1 MLLFVWLCLFTGV
14 LVLSSSVS
22 FLRCC
27 CCVNRRRTYCN
38 PRTWV
43 LTRRTSS
50 RMWAPYGP
58 MRLRLRLSSVTSDRL
73 LLRAPARLSRRSS
86 VRSVF
91 LRTNCSTSSD
101 VPSTVIMAS
110 SYSRRERKA
119 FRSLL
124 ATSASLLQTCL
135 SQLQYLSEETPGL
148 IRVFWC
154 SNRFIYL
161 FFKMKVCFIGEN
173 HQTQSRCMAW
183 AALITWWKNMADST
197 LLCGPTL
204 QVNINAFY

>member
-14 LVLSSSVS
+14 LVLSSSVF
-22 FLRCC
+22 FLSCC
-27 CCVNRRRTYCN
+27 CRVNRRRTYCK

-43 LTRRTSS
+43 LTLRTSS

-58 MRLRLRLSSVTSDRL
+58 MRLRLRLSSATSDRL

-110 SYSRRERKA
+110 SYIQWERKIR
-119 FRSLL
+119 FFKFFFCWQLL
-124 ATSASLLQTCL
+124 RLFVLPQTCL
-135 SQLQYLSEETPGL
+135 SQLQFLYEETPSL
-148 IRVFWC
+148 IRVFW
-154 SNRFIYL
+154 FD
-161 FFKMKVCFIGEN
+161 FFF
-173 HQTQSRCMAW
+173 
-183 AALITWWKNMADST
+183 
-197 LLCGPTL
+197 
-204 QVNINAFY
+204 